1 MPALLPVSILLPVTH
16 GSGYGM
22 EGGIGSRSGR
32 ASGILSLEGDDLA
45 INGMT
50 YDEEPVSLTLPA
62 TLALSSHWRGYDPSA
77 SAIFN
82 TESGQEMEVTI
93 DDLGIETLQ
102 IQGQNIEARHL
113 RMTGSLTV
121 DLWYGPDGQWLKCEF
136 EARGETVTYVLR
148 AGSPE

>member
-1 MPALLPVSILLPVTH
+1 
-16 GSGYGM
+16 
-22 EGGIGSRSGR
+22 
-32 ASGILSLEGDDLA
+32 
-45 INGMT
+45 
-50 YDEEPVSLTLPA
+50 
-62 TLALSSHWRGYDPSA
+62 
-77 SAIFN
+77 
-82 TESGQEMEVTI
+82 MEVTI